1 MKGEKV
7 LEEARES
14 YQSIDRFLTIAEDD
28 STLVVIGKVIL
39 RIIGVF
45 IMILLSPFLLVGLF
59 IAFIAV
65 L

>member
-1 MKGEKV
+1 MKGEKM

-14 YQSIDRFLTIAEDD
+14 YQSIERFLTIAEDD

-39 RIIGVF
+39 RIIGIFV
-45 IMILLSPFLLVGLF
+45 MILLSPFLLVGLF